1 MLPCC
6 SRTTEKY
13 SMTTT
18 RKTTSK
24 LGGNIFFIL
33 AFLNAFMFSKKFK
46 KWHSVGLW
54 MKLSVEGG
62 QKYNFKTPLQTSK
75 VFLSRHPNSSI
86 LVSTHAFWNPLSYIM
101 FPVFYFLS
109 SSDSFSSS
117 HCERPSYYS
126 QRSARYLISK
136 FIDIFISSIVVN
148 DFILQKVCKFYQ
160 RFGIRAV
167 AQRTLRFVVCGFVLC
182 VVLIF
187 NAFRLYWM
195 LKVIFLLNIAKLSH
209 FKSWTVTFTCFER
222 IGPFI
227 VHFLMKNKTTTI
239 QVCQMLTSVLQVFLM
254 LHNLNS
260 SNITFMSVS
269 TLNQIPFSKMES
281 DLVTKGLF
289 FTLIERIYWFIRR
302 LRYQRELQYYLIKE
316 FELGMYLNQRH
327 KEISENVNKIYD
339 RLVAV
344 TKDYT
349 HLQKTVFKLVRSSS
363 LDLILI
369 PLLTS
374 FPYPLQISF
383 VFLVE
388 GVGTTSKSCQDVQ

>member
-1 MLPCC
+1 
-6 SRTTEKY
+6 
-13 SMTTT
+13 
-18 RKTTSK
+18 
-24 LGGNIFFIL
+24 
-33 AFLNAFMFSKKFK
+33 
-46 KWHSVGLW
+46 
-54 MKLSVEGG
+54 
-62 QKYNFKTPLQTSK
+62 
-75 VFLSRHPNSSI
+75 
-86 LVSTHAFWNPLSYIM
+86 
-101 FPVFYFLS
+101 
-109 SSDSFSSS
+109 
-117 HCERPSYYS
+117 
-126 QRSARYLISK
+126 
-136 FIDIFISSIVVN
+136 
-148 DFILQKVCKFYQ
+148 
-160 RFGIRAV
+160 
-167 AQRTLRFVVCGFVLC
+167 
-182 VVLIF
+182 
-187 NAFRLYWM
+187 
-195 LKVIFLLNIAKLSH
+195 
-209 FKSWTVTFTCFER
+209 
-222 IGPFI
+222 
-227 VHFLMKNKTTTI
+227 
-239 QVCQMLTSVLQVFLM
+239 
-254 LHNLNS
+254 
-260 SNITFMSVS
+260 
-269 TLNQIPFSKMES
+269 MES